1 MGDVWVARHLA
12 LDAPIAIKFLRPEI
26 LVLED
31 MLARFQ
37 REAKAAAQI
46 RSPHVVQI
54 LDHGADGQHAY
65 ITMELLEG
73 EDLSARIAREKRV
86 SLDKTVD
93 ILTQAA
99 RGLGRAHEMGIVHR
113 DLKPANLFLVRVDRQ
128 GSEIVKIVDF
138 GIAKAIDTGIA
149 NLKTVQGASFGSP
162 EYMSPEQVRDA
173 SSVDHRADLWSLGV
187 IAYHCLTGRRPFL
200 GSPGQ
205 IVIDLFTADI
215 PRASELA
222 SDLPPALD
230 EVFER
235 ALARDP
241 ADRYPS
247 APELAEAFARAARG
261 SAAPKPHNGPTPSRR
276 VNLRIVAPDGSAAPK
291 PHNGPT
297 PALPAPP
304 ASPPAPPASPGATAV
319 PGASP
324 EGTMPARR
332 PRGGGAPAL
341 RAGMRLG
348 RYELLLLVGGGA
360 TQVWVARPI
369 GAAGSSPL
377 VAVRIIPPAAADVA
391 GRRALLDG
399 AKLASRIHHTNV
411 VELLDAGEEGSMVFL
426 ATALVEG
433 PSLDMLL
440 RRSRHRAGAEGLPAA
455 IVVRVMAD
463 VAAGLHAAHE
473 LGSDGGAPLA
483 IVHRNLLPRS
493 VLVGVDGVAKVT
505 DFGVAEAMGRVI
517 EAEDGDRLKGK
528 PAYLS
533 PEQDEGRPVDRRTD
547 VFAAGVVLWEALTGT
562 RAVYGDGLAAPS
574 PIAAA
579 CIPDPRSLV
588 PTLPAALAEI
598 TLRAVAPDPAARFQ
612 TAAELR
618 DALEA
623 VGRVAGF
630 AASAEDVARFVAS
643 RSGNEMAARREA
655 LRDALV
661 AWPAS
666 APSPEPVVADA
677 LRGPAP
683 VAGRASWAV
692 RFAAAVAVALGMVV
706 VTLAVISGRQPS
718 PPVLGAASTSIGAAT
733 TGGAAAPSP
742 SPSATA
748 IAPSEE
754 TEGPADGGNTSA
766 PVTPTSLPSARPTAA
781 GRTRRAAGTASE
793 GPTKVPSAAD
803 ESRTY
808 R

>member
-1 MGDVWVARHLA
+1 MGDVWVAHHLA

-26 LVLED
+26 LVLDD

-86 SLDKTVD
+86 PLDKTVD

-149 NLKTVQGASFGSP
+149 SLKTVEGASFGSP

-187 IAYHCLTGRRPFL
+187 IAYQCLTGRRPFR

-205 IVIDLFTADI
+205 VVVDIFTADV

-230 EVFER
+230 EVFAR

-241 ADRYPS
+241 ADRYSS

-261 SAAPKPHNGPTPSRR
+261 SAAPRLDDGPTPLLAARSP
-276 VNLRIVAPDGSAAPK
+276 AP
-291 PHNGPT
+291 
-297 PALPAPP
+297 PASTPAPP
-304 ASPPAPPASPGATAV
+304 ASPPASPASPGATAV
-319 PGASP
+319 AGASP

-332 PRGGGAPAL
+332 PRGGGASAL

-369 GAAGSSPL
+369 GAPGSSPL
-377 VAVRIIPPAAADVA
+377 VEVKTISSSAADAVV
-391 GRRALLDG
+391 RRALLAG

-411 VELLDAGEEGSMVFL
+411 VELLDAGEEGSTVFL

-433 PSLDMLL
+433 PSLDVLL

-473 LGSDGGAPLA
+473 LGGDGGAPLA
-483 IVHRNLLPRS
+483 IVHHALSPRS
-493 VLVGVDGVAKVT
+493 VHVGVDGVAKVT
-505 DFGVAEAMGRVI
+505 DLGIAEAMGRVI
-517 EAEDGDRLKGK
+517 DTEDGGRSRGK
-528 PAYLS
+528 SAYLS
-533 PEQDEGRPVDRRTD
+533 PEQVEGRPVDRRTD
-547 VFAAGVVLWEALTGT
+547 VFAAGVVLWEALTGA
-562 RAVYGDGLAAPS
+562 RAVRGDGIAAPE

-579 CIPDPRSLV
+579 RIPDPRSLV

-598 TLRAVAPDPAARFQ
+598 TLRAVATDPAARFQ

-623 VGRVAGF
+623 AGRVAGLG
-630 AASAEDVARFVAS
+630 ASAEDVARFVAL
-643 RSGNEMAARREA
+643 RSGDDLAVRRDA

-666 APSPEPVVADA
+666 APSPEPLVDDA
-677 LRGPAP
+677 PRPPAP
-683 VAGRASWAV
+683 VIARVSWAV
-692 RFAAAVAVALGMVV
+692 RFAAAGVLALGMVG
-706 VTLAVISGRQPS
+706 VTLAVVSGRPPS
-718 PPVLGAASTSIGAAT
+718 PPVLGAASTPIGAAT
-733 TGGAAAPSP
+733 TGGTAAPSP
-742 SPSATA
+742 SITT
-748 IAPSEE
+748 IVPSEE
-754 TEGPADGGNTSA
+754 TEGPADGGSTSA
-766 PVTPTSLPSARPTAA
+766 PVMPTFQPSARPTAA
-781 GRTRRAAGTASE
+781 GRTKRAAGAASE